1 MELFGPPRPDAA
13 RSTIVHDPFDA
24 EAFEAILPRAPG
36 LRLVLETSEVPLA
49 KELAFD
55 LFCSFYKYFI
65 KLRSPAEMA
74 PECLSHLDL
83 MGRALGLREHGKLR
97 GYTRLKAAETA
108 MATELVLDVI
118 LAELATAPPPP
129 DRPADAN
136 ETTSEASVPTTQVRT
151 ERIRE
156 ALRDAREDLQSA
168 TELIAAWS
176 AGPGQ
181 ETRLP
186 AERKLRLMAE
196 IVRNPRLRRIAQLF
210 GRYRRLGLRERT
222 LPSVRASH
230 EVVDFV
236 QGGDV
241 ARAVAGELSSLAMRE
256 REDLFYSKVVTRSL
270 LVYELWHREEEP
282 RRVYLCIDNSG
293 SMSGDKEVWAKASAL
308 ALAHLALAQGRPVEV
323 VLFGD
328 AADDLRCVSMRP
340 EDDGST
346 RLEKAMD
353 VASYFLG
360 GGTDFVKPLS
370 HVLDSIQAEGK
381 EGNDLLFV
389 SDALCPIAGDFIARF
404 RETKARYDLRVTSV
418 IIGEDPFDLSEISDT
433 VHRLDEALQEG
444 EALAAHFASAFLERS
459 PEGRRAVRAPLRAGR
474 GTPLLFDHFL
484 PSADGA

>member
-1 MELFGPPRPDAA
+1 MELFGPPRPVAA
-13 RSTIVHDPFDA
+13 RSTIVHDPFDT
-24 EAFEAILPRAPG
+24 EAFEAILPQAPG
-36 LRLVLETSEVPLA
+36 LHLLLETSDVPLA
-49 KELAFD
+49 KELALD

-65 KLRSPAEMA
+65 KLRSPAEIA
-74 PECLSHLDL
+74 PECLSHLEL
-83 MGRALGLREHGKLR
+83 MDRALGLREHEKLR
-97 GYTRLKAAETA
+97 GYTRLRAAETA
-108 MATELVLDVI
+108 MATEIVLDVL
-118 LAELATAPPPP
+118 LAELASAPPP
-129 DRPADAN
+129 DRPADTTEA
-136 ETTSEASVPTTQVRT
+136 TSETSVPTTQVRT

-176 AGPGQ
+176 SGPGQ

-186 AERKLRLMAE
+186 AEGKLRLMAE

-241 ARAVAGELSSLAMRE
+241 ARAVAGELSSLATRE

-270 LVYELWHREEEP
+270 LVYELWHTEEEP

-328 AADDLRCVSMRP
+328 AADNLRSVSMRP

-353 VASYFLG
+353 VASYYLG

-370 HVLDSIQAEGK
+370 HVLASIEREGK
-381 EGNDLLFV
+381 QGNDLLFV
-389 SDALCPIAGDFIARF
+389 SDALCPIPEDFIARF
-404 RETKARYDLRVTSV
+404 RETKARHDLRVTSV
-418 IIGEDPFDLSEISDT
+418 IIGEDPFDLSEISDI

-444 EALAAHFASAFLERS
+444 EALAAHFASAFLERT

-474 GTPLLFDHFL
+474 GAPLLFDHFL
-484 PSADGA
+484 PSEGGH